1 LGDSAVGKTS
11 LIARYIHN
19 EFPCHTR
26 SHVNSDGLSIYPTI
40 IDDQECVL
48 TFVNVSPLD
57 NLGELK
63 ISRKIPTACF
73 ILFSICDQRSFE
85 KINYFQD
92 SIHLLSSTR
101 SISIPIIIL
110 ANKADFEADR
120 VVTHQA
126 IERLRSDYNHII
138 ETSVKTNQG
147 IHEAIKTAVEL
158 LKTNFP
164 KRKPSDSC
172 EIL

>member
-1 LGDSAVGKTS
+1 
-11 LIARYIHN
+11 
-19 EFPCHTR
+19 
-26 SHVNSDGLSIYPTI
+26 
-40 IDDQECVL
+40 
-48 TFVNVSPLD
+48 
-57 NLGELK
+57 
-63 ISRKIPTACF
+63 
-73 ILFSICDQRSFE
+73 
-85 KINYFQD
+85 
-92 SIHLLSSTR
+92 
-101 SISIPIIIL
+101 
-110 ANKADFEADR
+110 

-164 KRKPSDSC
+164 KRIPSDSC